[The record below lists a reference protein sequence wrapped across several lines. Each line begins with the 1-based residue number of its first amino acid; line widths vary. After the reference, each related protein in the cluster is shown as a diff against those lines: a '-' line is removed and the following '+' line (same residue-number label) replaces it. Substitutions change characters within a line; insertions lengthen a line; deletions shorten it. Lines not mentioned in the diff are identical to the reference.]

1 MAVEPEV
8 FSDGVWIGI
17 EAAAPKA
24 ITDEDGSRAVQ
35 SFFFGAEFT
44 AQHGRDGPDLKET
57 GRHPGTGNFLRKR
70 ARGFRDVLRV
80 VAGKGLKGGIQAIP
94 VL

>member
-24 ITDEDGSRAVQ
+24 INDEDSSRAVQ
-35 SFFFGAEFT
+35 SFFFGAEFNGP
-44 AQHGRDGPDLKET
+44 AGGRDGPDLKET
-57 GRHPGTGNFLRKR
+57 GRDTE
-70 ARGFRDVLRV
+70 ARVTFSGS
-80 VAGKGLKGGIQAIP
+80 AP
-94 VL
+94 VDSRETSSRP